1 MPLDVF
7 VPTIKR
13 EMIVPYSAEAM
24 FKLINQIENYPQFLP
39 WCRHARILEQNA
51 QEIKATLVLAKGGL
65 HKAFTTCNHLTPYH
79 RIAISLIDGPFK
91 QLEGQWQFDA
101 INAQECHIHFELSFE
116 FSTKLLAL
124 MFGPVFQQATNTLV
138 DAFQQEAN
146 KRYG

>member
-1 MPLDVF
+1 MPLDEF

-24 FKLINQIENYPQFLP
+24 FKLVNQIETYPQFLP

-51 QEIKATLVLAKGGL
+51 QQIKATLVLAKGGL
-65 HKAFTTCNHLTPYH
+65 HKAFTTCNQLTPYH
-79 RIAISLIDGPFK
+79 SIAISLIDGPFK
-91 QLEGQWQFDA
+91 RLEGHWQFDA
-101 INAQECHIHFELSFE
+101 LNQQECHIHFELSFE
-116 FSTKLLAL
+116 FSTKLLSL

-138 DAFQQEAN
+138 DSFQQEAN